1 MNSGGEVRGKAV
13 KCVMGFLQR
22 APMSAMEPTKI
33 TNCLLPV
40 DFKKQQCKAKQ
51 NRTEKLKLCTSATR
65 GGNEATFPAENLQ
78 RLWEAFWS
86 FFRA

>member
-1 MNSGGEVRGKAV
+1 MEVNEARGKAV

-22 APMSAMEPTKI
+22 PPMSGVESTKI
-33 TNCLLPV
+33 TNCLLLV

-51 NRTEKLKLCTSATR
+51 NKTEKLRFCTSATR
-65 GGNEATFPAENLQ
+65 GGNEATFSAENLQ

-86 FFRA
+86 YFRA

>member
-40 DFKKQQCKAKQ
+40 DFKKTTMQSKAKQ
-51 NRTEKLKLCTSATR
+51 NRKVEVLHISNKGRK
-65 GGNEATFPAENLQ
+65 
-78 RLWEAFWS
+78 
-86 FFRA
+86 